1 MASSLFSKIVAREI
15 PAHIVAENEHCLA
28 FLDVFPLAEGHT
40 LVVPKT
46 EVDYLFDLDDDHY
59 EELMVF
65 SRKVAKAIHA
75 AVPCRKVGLSVV
87 GLEVPHAHVHL
98 IPLQT
103 IGDMNF
109 AKEKQ
114 RANDSQ
120 LAEVAL
126 RIQQYL

>member
-1 MASSLFSKIVAREI
+1 MANSLFSKIVAREI

-28 FLDVFPLAEGHT
+28 FLDVFPLVEGHT
-40 LVVPKT
+40 LVIPKQ
-46 EVDYLFDLDDDHY
+46 EVDYLFDLDDAQY
-59 EELMVF
+59 QALMAF
-65 SRKVAKAIHA
+65 SKRVAQAIHA
-75 AVPCRKVGLSVV
+75 AIPCRKVGLSVV

-109 AKEKQ
+109 GKEKH
-114 RANDSQ
+114 RVSDDQ